1 MCRCRV
7 AAAPFR
13 AFAVLVLC
21 QAPFR
26 QHERRPGSPGAQRH
40 DIRPPATMF
49 SRKLNMLSSRC
60 LAASSMIILRW
71 ESKRPL
77 TIRACVWFGHHRER
91 LLEICRAAYQDRV
104 KTDTDVP
111 SYRRVESLAHP
122 GGNITGISAAGAE
135 MAGKRLELLRQLI
148 PNLSRVA
155 VLASDSTTNPF
166 IPLFVRETTY
176 HCCPL
181 HARCSCRQRGH
192 PNDTNR
198 YVDGRRS
205 S

>member
-1 MCRCRV
+1 MGIEETFDNQGLC
-7 AAAPFR
+7 
-13 AFAVLVLC
+13 LV
-21 QAPFR
+21 
-26 QHERRPGSPGAQRH
+26 
-40 DIRPPATMF
+40 
-49 SRKLNMLSSRC
+49 
-60 LAASSMIILRW
+60 
-71 ESKRPL
+71 
-77 TIRACVWFGHHRER
+77 FGHHRER

-166 IPLFVRETTY
+166 IPLFVRETTTVAK
-176 HCCPL
+176 L
-181 HARCSCRQRGH
+181 GTSVSVL
-192 PNDTNR
+192 T
-198 YVDGRRS
+198 RS
-205 S
+205 W